1 MNKRIFASIL
11 IFSFIVAA
19 TVAAQQPGSTGLV
32 VRTTPPGAEVMLE
45 GEAVVTGIS
54 PTFFQQQLIGEYKVK
69 VKKYGYE
76 NYSTKVIL
84 DPTKQMEI
92 AIKLSPKTRF
102 KAAARSLFIP
112 GWGQRYADEKLKGY
126 AFTVLAAGAI
136 TGYLIANEDFNDKYD
151 TYESRL
157 DTFDEA
163 RRSGASYA
171 ELRTLQQQL
180 ADAQSTAYDAENL
193 RRIMIGTVIGVWAL
207 NLVDALFFFPSDGA
221 TFSVK
226 GLSVSPSADGKTFG
240 LTLTHGF

>member
-1 MNKRIFASIL
+1 MNKRIFVSLLACLFAIALSAS
-11 IFSFIVAA
+11 
-19 TVAAQQPGSTGLV
+19 AQQSGAPGLV
-32 VRTTPPGAEVMLE
+32 VRTTPAGAEVLLE

-69 VKKYGYE
+69 IKKYGYE

-112 GWGQRYADEKLKGY
+112 GWGQRYADEKFKGY

-136 TGYLIANEDFNDKYD
+136 TGYLIADENFNDKYD

-157 DTFDEA
+157 DAFDEA

-171 ELRTLQQQL
+171 ELRSLQKQL
-180 ADAQSTAYDAENL
+180 ADAQGTAYDAENV
-193 RRIMIGTVIGVWAL
+193 RRIMIGAVVGVWAL
-207 NLVDALFFFPSDGA
+207 NVVDALFFFPSEGA

-226 GLSVSPSADGKTFG
+226 GVSLVPTTDGKSFG
-240 LTLTHGF
+240 LTLTHNF

>member
-1 MNKRIFASIL
+1 MNKRIFVIL
-11 IFSFIVAA
+11 FVCLLVAA
-19 TVAAQQPGSTGLV
+19 ASSYAQQSGATGLV
-32 VRTTPPGAEVMLE
+32 VRTTPPGAEVQLD

-76 NYSTKVIL
+76 NYSTKIIL

-112 GWGQRYADEKLKGY
+112 GWGQRYADEKFKGC
-126 AFTVLAAGAI
+126 AFTILAAGAV
-136 TGYLIANEDFNDKYD
+136 TGYLIANDDFNDKYD

-157 DTFDEA
+157 DAFDRA
-163 RRSGASYA
+163 RNSGASYA
-171 ELRTLQQQL
+171 ELQVLQREL
-180 ADAQSTAYDAENL
+180 EDAQGTAYDAENF
-193 RRIMIGTVIGVWAL
+193 RRVMIGAVVGVWAL
-207 NLVDALFFFPSDGA
+207 NVFDALFFFPSEGA

-226 GLSVSPSADGKTFG
+226 GMSLAPTADGKSFG
-240 LTLTHGF
+240 LTLTHSF